1 MLAGRYFREPKNE
14 VKERSLPAEVMP
26 KATYSIKVGLGS
38 IYFSGKMH
46 CRLYLCRK
54 TVENIVVA
62 VYKSSCLKSSCLK
75 MAAKM
80 VSDTVEIN
88 CKESNYEVDTSFC
101 LACHVSWHNRLT
113 DEVPFCADGIMYGE
127 L

>member
-14 VKERSLPAEVMP
+14 VEERSLPAEVMP

-38 IYFSGKMH
+38 IYFSGKIH

-62 VYKSSCLKSSCLK
+62 LYKSSCIINYLHKSSCLKSSCLK
-75 MAAKM
+75 MATKM
-80 VSDTVEIN
+80 VIQ
-88 CKESNYEVDTSFC
+88 
-101 LACHVSWHNRLT
+101 
-113 DEVPFCADGIMYGE
+113 
-127 L
+127 